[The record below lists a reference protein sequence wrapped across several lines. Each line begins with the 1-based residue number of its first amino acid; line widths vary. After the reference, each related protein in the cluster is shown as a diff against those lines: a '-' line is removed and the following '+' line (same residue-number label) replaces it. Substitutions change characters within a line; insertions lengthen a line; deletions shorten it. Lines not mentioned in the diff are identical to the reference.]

1 MKKLSRE
8 IQSVGIVANSGKVS
22 ARGLVQR
29 AAQLI
34 EGSGRKV
41 VCDTATAQLAKLSIR
56 TAPDVVALTKQV
68 QLLLVFGG
76 DGTILRVAREMHG
89 SPTPVLGINI
99 GGLGFLTEVSSARL
113 REALQEVWQGEF
125 TLEARSLL
133 EAAGTC
139 GNRPIQFTAL
149 NDVVISRAI
158 VSRLIELE
166 VSVGGEVLT
175 RYRCDGL
182 IISSPTGSTAYSL
195 AAGGAIVCPSAEVFT
210 LTPICP
216 HTLSN
221 RSVIV
226 NLDST
231 IQVKV
236 LSEKPQTI
244 LNADG
249 QNESA
254 LSAGDIVTV
263 RRSRHSVRLMHL
275 KGTSFFETLRRKLH
289 WSGSSVAALD

>member
-1 MKKLSRE
+1 M
-8 IQSVGIVANSGKVS
+8 
-22 ARGLVQR
+22 
-29 AAQLI
+29 
-34 EGSGRKV
+34 
-41 VCDTATAQLAKLSIR
+41 
-56 TAPDVVALTKQV
+56 
-68 QLLLVFGG
+68 
-76 DGTILRVAREMHG
+76 
-89 SPTPVLGINI
+89 
-99 GGLGFLTEVSSARL
+99 
-113 REALQEVWQGEF
+113 
-125 TLEARSLL
+125 
-133 EAAGTC
+133 
-139 GNRPIQFTAL
+139 
-149 NDVVISRAI
+149 
-158 VSRLIELE
+158 
-166 VSVGGEVLT
+166 
-175 RYRCDGL
+175 
-182 IISSPTGSTAYSL
+182 
-195 AAGGAIVCPSAEVFT
+195 FT